1 MVEFEVKIVVKF
13 QNFFDVSYAKIDSTT
28 TTLNRGNAIQIRKSA
43 QSVTQGILY
52 QQYINRSLYTKIT
65 VNINDVYIFLFK
77 KRILVNR

>member
-43 QSVTQGILY
+43 HSVTQGI
-52 QQYINRSLYTKIT
+52 IDI
-65 VNINDVYIFLFK
+65 
-77 KRILVNR
+77 